1 MPQKPGDQKQLLDP
15 ATRDGE
21 AATRKAGAEAPS
33 ATDGN
38 GSPGTSG
45 LMELVCE
52 RQNLRA
58 ALRRVR
64 KNKGSPGIDRM
75 TVEQL
80 RDFLVTEWPRIREDL
95 LADRYRPRPVRRVA
109 IPKPDGGERELGIP
123 TALDRFIQQALLQV
137 LQPRF
142 DPTFSQHSYGFRPGR
157 NAHDAVR
164 RAKQLVQEGRSWVVD
179 IDLAKFFDRVNHD
192 MLMGRLAKRIADKRV
207 LRLIRGYLEA
217 GAVLANGLLADR
229 EEGTPQGGP
238 LSPLLANVFLDD
250 VDKELEKRG
259 HAFVRYADDL
269 NVYVRSERAGERV
282 MESLKRLFAKH
293 RLEVNESKSAVAPAT
308 ERGFLGFSLLETPEN
323 ELRIRIDPT
332 RLARFK
338 DRVRAATRRTN
349 GRSMHAVVADLARWL
364 PGWRNYFG
372 LTEHWELGSLD
383 GWIRHR
389 LRALQLKHWR
399 RSSTA
404 QRALRALGVR
414 EDHAREAAAYF
425 GRWWFASARFLN
437 AALPNRHFDELGLPR
452 LAT

>member
-15 ATRDGE
+15 ASRDGE
-21 AATRKAGAEAPS
+21 AATRKAGAEASS
-33 ATDGN
+33 ATNGN
-38 GSPGTSG
+38 ESPGTSG

-64 KNKGSPGIDRM
+64 KNKGSPGIDGM

-80 RDFLVTEWPRIREDL
+80 REFLVTSWRRIREDL
-95 LADRYRPRPVRRVA
+95 LADRYRPQPVRRVT

-123 TALDRFIQQALLQV
+123 TVLDRFIQQALLQV

-142 DPTFSQHSYGFRPGR
+142 DPSFSQHSYGFRPGR
-157 NAHDAVR
+157 SAHDAVR
-164 RAKQLVQEGRSWVVD
+164 RAKQLVQDGRSWVVD
-179 IDLAKFFDRVNHD
+179 IDLTKFFDRVNHD

-207 LRLIRGYLEA
+207 LRLIRSYLEA
-217 GAVLANGLLADR
+217 GVLAEGLLRARD
-229 EEGTPQGGP
+229 EGTPQGGP

-282 MESLKRLFAKH
+282 MESMKRLLAKH
-293 RLEVNESKSAVAPAT
+293 RLEVNESKSAVALVT
-308 ERGFLGFSLLETPEN
+308 ERGFLGFSMLETDEG
-323 ELRIRIDPT
+323 ELRIRIDVT

-338 DRVRAATRRTN
+338 DRVRAATRRTV
-349 GRSMHAVVADLARWL
+349 GRSLQQVIKALAVWL
-364 PGWRNYFG
+364 PGWRNYFR

-404 QRALRALGVR
+404 QRALRALGVS
-414 EDHAREAAAYF
+414 DDLAREAAAHV
-425 GRWWFASARFLN
+425 GRWWVGSRRLLN
-437 AALPNRHFDELGLPR
+437 AALPRRHFDELGLPR
-452 LAT
+452 LVI

>member
-15 ATRDGE
+15 APRDGE
-21 AATRKAGAEAPS
+21 AATRKAGVEASS
-33 ATDGN
+33 ATNGN
-38 GSPGTSG
+38 ESPGTSG

-52 RQNLRA
+52 RQNLLA
-58 ALRRVR
+58 ALKRVR

-80 RDFLVTEWPRIREDL
+80 HDFLVANWPRIREDL
-95 LADRYRPRPVRRVA
+95 LADRYRPQPVRRVA

-123 TALDRFIQQALLQV
+123 TVLDRLIQQALLQV
-137 LQPRF
+137 LGPRF

-164 RAKQLVQEGRSWVVD
+164 RAKELVQEGRGWVVD
-179 IDLAKFFDRVNHD
+179 IDLTKFFDRVNHD
-192 MLMGRLAKRIADKRV
+192 MLMGRLAKRISDKRV

-217 GAVLANGLLADR
+217 GALADGLLCDR
-229 EEGTPQGGP
+229 DEGTPQGGP

-282 MESLKRLFAKH
+282 MESLKRLLAKH
-293 RLEVNESKSAVAPAT
+293 RLEVNESKSAVAPVT
-308 ERGFLGFSLLETPEN
+308 ERGFLGFSILETPTG
-323 ELRIRIDPT
+323 ELRIRIDAT

-338 DRVRAATRRTN
+338 DRVRAATRRTI
-349 GRSMHAVVADLARWL
+349 GRSLHQVVRGLAKWL
-364 PGWRNYFG
+364 PGWRNYFR
-372 LTEHWELGSLD
+372 LTEHWELPSLD

-399 RSSTA
+399 TTKRTFT
-404 QRALRALGVR
+404 ALRGRGLSVDVAAEV
-414 EDHAREAAAYF
+414 AAYV
-425 GRWWFASARFLN
+425 GRWWFASGKPMNL
-437 AALPNRHFDELGLPR
+437 ALPNRYFRELGLPQ
-452 LAT
+452 LAP

>member
-21 AATRKAGAEAPS
+21 AATRNAGAEAPP

-38 GSPGTSG
+38 ESPGTSG

-80 RDFLVTEWPRIREDL
+80 RDFLVTGWPRIREDL

-217 GAVLANGLLADR
+217 GAVLATGLLADR

-250 VDKELEKRG
+250 VDKQLEKRG

-323 ELRIRIDPT
+323 ELRIRIDAT

-338 DRVRAATRRTN
+338 DRVRAATRRTT
-349 GRSMHAVVADLARWL
+349 GRSLHAVVADLARWL

-414 EDHAREAAAYF
+414 EDHAREAAAHI

>member
-15 ATRDGE
+15 APRDGE
-21 AATRKAGAEAPS
+21 AATRKAGAEASS
-33 ATDGN
+33 ATNGN
-38 GSPGTSG
+38 ESPGTGG

-52 RQNLRA
+52 RQNLLA
-58 ALRRVR
+58 AMKRVR

-80 RDFLVTEWPRIREDL
+80 HDFLVANWERIRGDL
-95 LADRYRPRPVRRVA
+95 LADRYRPQPVRRVV

-123 TALDRFIQQALLQV
+123 TVLDRLIQQALLQV
-137 LQPRF
+137 LQPLF

-157 NAHDAVR
+157 SAHDAVR
-164 RAKQLVQEGRSWVVD
+164 RAKQLVQEGRGWVVD

-217 GAVLANGLLADR
+217 GVLADGLLRER

-250 VDKELEKRG
+250 IDKELEKRG

-293 RLEVNESKSAVAPAT
+293 RLQVNESKSAAAPVT
-308 ERGFLGFSLLETPEN
+308 ERGFLGFSLLERQKG
-323 ELRIRIDPT
+323 ELRIRIDPQ

-338 DRVRAATRRTN
+338 DRVRTATRRTI
-349 GRSMHAVVADLARWL
+349 GRNLQQVVLGLSKWL
-364 PGWRNYFG
+364 PGWKNYFC

-383 GWIRHR
+383 SWIRHR
-389 LRALQLKHWR
+389 LRALQLKLWR
-399 RSSTA
+399 TTKRTFNA
-404 QRALRALGVR
+404 IRARGLSVDIACQV
-414 EDHAREAAAYF
+414 AAHV
-425 GRWWFASARFLN
+425 GRWWFGSGKPMNL
-437 AALPNRHFDELGLPR
+437 ALPNRYFRELGLPQ
-452 LAT
+452 LAP

>member
-15 ATRDGE
+15 APRDGE
-21 AATRKAGAEAPS
+21 AATRKAGVEASS
-33 ATDGN
+33 ATNGN
-38 GSPGTSG
+38 ESPGTSG

-64 KNKGSPGIDRM
+64 KNKGSAGIDGM

-80 RDFLVTEWPRIREDL
+80 RDFLVTDWPRIREDL
-95 LADRYRPRPVRRVA
+95 LADRYRPKPVRRVA

-123 TALDRFIQQALLQV
+123 TVLDRFIQQALLQI

-157 NAHDAVR
+157 SAHDAVR
-164 RAKQLVQEGRSWVVD
+164 RAKELVQQGRGWVVD
-179 IDLAKFFDRVNHD
+179 IDLTKFFDRVNHD

-217 GAVLANGLLADR
+217 GVVLANGLLQDR
-229 EEGTPQGGP
+229 QDGTPQGGP

-259 HAFVRYADDL
+259 HTFVRYADDL

-282 MESLKRLFAKH
+282 MESVKRLFAKH
-293 RLEVNESKSAVAPAT
+293 RLEVNESKSAVAPVT
-308 ERGFLGFSLLETPEN
+308 ERGFLGFSMLETSTG
-323 ELRIRIDPT
+323 ELRIRIDAT

-338 DRVRAATRRTN
+338 DRVRAATRRTI
-349 GRSMHAVVADLARWL
+349 GRSLRQVVNDLAVWL
-364 PGWRNYFG
+364 PGWGNYFR
-372 LTEHWELGSLD
+372 LTELSELRSLD
-383 GWIRHR
+383 AWIRRR
-389 LRALQLKHWR
+389 LRALRLRQWR
-399 RSSTA
+399 TA
-404 QRALRALGVR
+404 KKTYRGLIALGVVTSL
-414 EDHAREAAAYF
+414 ARRVAANA
-425 GRWWFASARFLN
+425 GRWWYAANKWSN
-437 AALPNRHFDELGLPR
+437 IALPNTYFRELGLPA
-452 LAT
+452 LAK